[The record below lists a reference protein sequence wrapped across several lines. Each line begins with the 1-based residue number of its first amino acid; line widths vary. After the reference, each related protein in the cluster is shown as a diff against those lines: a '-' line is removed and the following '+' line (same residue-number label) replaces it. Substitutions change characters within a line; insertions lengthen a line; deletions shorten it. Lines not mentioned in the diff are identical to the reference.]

1 MKCGKCEATG
11 SDIVRNGHTTTT
23 GKQKYKCM
31 KCGYQFVENP
41 AWKPVSTETKRLTE
55 RLLLERLSLAG
66 ISRAVQ
72 VSSGWLQGFVNEL
85 YAQVPRQITST
96 KKKGQL
102 TLECDELWSFV
113 NKKQYKQ
120 WVWLALDRDTREIVG
135 VHIGD
140 RSKAG
145 ARALWDSL
153 PPVYR
158 QCATSYTDY
167 WSAYGM
173 VFPASRHKA
182 VGKESGQTNHIE
194 RFNCTLRQRCS
205 RLVRKSLSFSKK
217 LENHIGAIW
226 YFIHDYNSQI
236 NAA

>member
-102 TLECDELWSFV
+102 LLWNVMNSGLLSIKSSINNGFGWRLIV
-113 NKKQYKQ
+113 TR
-120 WVWLALDRDTREIVG
+120 VRLLASISATEAKPEQGLCGTACHQFTDNAPRVIPTIGAPMAWCFPPQDTRLSA
-135 VHIGD
+135 
-140 RSKAG
+140 RKA
-145 ARALWDSL
+145 ARQIILN
-153 PPVYR
+153 
-158 QCATSYTDY
+158 
-167 WSAYGM
+167 
-173 VFPASRHKA
+173 ASIA
-182 VGKESGQTNHIE
+182 P
-194 RFNCTLRQRCS
+194 
-205 RLVRKSLSFSKK
+205 
-217 LENHIGAIW
+217 
-226 YFIHDYNSQI
+226 
-236 NAA
+236 

>member
-135 VHIGD
+135 VQYRRQKQS
-140 RSKAG
+140 RSKGFVGQPAT
-145 ARALWDSL
+145 SL
-153 PPVYR
+153 P
-158 QCATSYTDY
+158 T
-167 WSAYGM
+167 M
-173 VFPASRHKA
+173 
-182 VGKESGQTNHIE
+182 
-194 RFNCTLRQRCS
+194 RQR
-205 RLVRKSLSFSKK
+205 VIPT
-217 LENHIGAIW
+217 IGAPMAW
-226 YFIHDYNSQI
+226 CFPPQDTRLSARKAARQI
-236 NAA
+236 ILNASIAP